1 MQAKIDNYAAF
12 LESAEKA
19 LIAVTPPAW
28 KHRNTLQTHITNLPE
43 GAIKAH
49 KVPSWQLTQVLLD
62 NIANPKLK
70 CRASALFQEILYNE
84 APPTPRIDVSAE
96 PMEVNDDGDDDDE
109 PVLVEDNDDYELPQF
124 SRSFDPDT
132 IPADLFETPCLPKR
146 RRLREKTTV
155 TLPVAPESI
164 PIHSGSSL
172 DGSDTLSRSEKKRL
186 AKAKRAAEARANA
199 ALAHAAK
206 TQKK

>member
-1 MQAKIDNYAAF
+1 MIVHLIFAKLNLFAMTTCC
-12 LESAEKA
+12 LA
-19 LIAVTPPAW
+19 LC
-28 KHRNTLQTHITNLPE
+28 L
-43 GAIKAH
+43 
-49 KVPSWQLTQVLLD
+49 
-62 NIANPKLK
+62 PKL
-70 CRASALFQEILYNE
+70 
-84 APPTPRIDVSAE
+84 VSPCVA
-96 PMEVNDDGDDDDE
+96 DE
-109 PVLVEDNDDYELPQF
+109 DYEVPQF

-132 IPADLFETPCLPKR
+132 IPADLFDTPCLPKR
-146 RRLREKTTV
+146 RQLMEKTTV

-206 TQKK
+206 TKKKGKNL